1 MFWRFYFLPILGA
14 SLFPA
19 TTPSTSVSSG
29 EPSKSSLLVTT
40 VTSRNV
46 LRQSINS
53 TLQDES
59 TPTVTP
65 TVYRTPSASLSPG
78 KAPTI
83 PGSSLL
89 LQTPPSTLRDTI
101 TAYSRSW
108 SPSFLGAQSGSVEN
122 SSVAK
127 SGAGGS
133 GAGGSGEEPVST
145 LEITPKPTVTVK
157 VSSKPPGSPLP
168 TIMQPESQVYIV
180 RKQHVLRSEIFLH
193 TWI

>member
-1 MFWRFYFLPILGA
+1 MY
-14 SLFPA
+14 
-19 TTPSTSVSSG
+19 TVVPSSIVS
-29 EPSKSSLLVTT
+29 
-40 VTSRNV
+40 
-46 LRQSINS
+46 I
-53 TLQDES
+53 
-59 TPTVTP
+59 
-65 TVYRTPSASLSPG
+65 
-78 KAPTI
+78 
-83 PGSSLL
+83 
-89 LQTPPSTLRDTI
+89 DTI